1 MTSVWHGAAC
11 SRGQPS
17 RWVSLPRPSRGWEWQ
32 QGGTAMGRQAQVW
45 GQRLAFLTGSPVWMD
60 EGSATLW
67 AQTQGLQLSS
77 EAPEHLRQPSQRSCI
92 AKRSST
98 GLASRLWAPAFQQLF
113 YHGLS
118 LAQAHILSVG
128 KTFCAIV
135 FNFFLRK
142 SLHKQFQP
150 NWYQLKASFWHFVL
164 NYKCT
169 LSCVC
174 YPCWYVTGKMRND
187 REDAFLNGSGRFQ
200 CSLLWASWQENPPPA
215 GEE

>member
-1 MTSVWHGAAC
+1 MRAQLHYGPKLRAFSSALRHQSISVSPARGAVLRNGLALGWRQGC
-11 SRGQPS
+11 ELQPS
-17 RWVSLPRPSRGWEWQ
+17 NNCF
-32 QGGTAMGRQAQVW
+32 TM
-45 GQRLAFLTGSPVWMD
+45 
-60 EGSATLW
+60 
-67 AQTQGLQLSS
+67 
-77 EAPEHLRQPSQRSCI
+77 
-92 AKRSST
+92 
-98 GLASRLWAPAFQQLF
+98 
-113 YHGLS
+113 GLS

-142 SLHKQFQP
+142 SLYKQFQP